1 MRAPKYSSAAATG
14 VKLKDSAKKR
24 RCTATAM
31 ATNRYANMFT
41 SMRRLLVDSN
51 ARRAS
56 VKERFNCEAT
66 FLRKTKILWPP
77 GLALQAFHRRRRPGV
92 HALLQHAKVGTEQ
105 DVTSQSRPARELR
118 IGVTQV
124 YEIHKISARP
134 AFKLL
139 RLTERKHRPVKVH
152 ASEVGRLGRE
162 SHVSFFRLV
171 EKSRMRFLDL
181 GSERI
186 CGNGLEEVGSL
197 NHAVPV
203 KRIDHVRIRSDALR
217 RRSAIQE
224 RVHGAERAAMLV
236 VAHTPDQHQANE
248 REDGAGA
255 TAGDRA
261 AHANLLVDET
271 KQRGQREPGDQHNPD
286 NRVNDVNDVPGIPAE
301 VEWLEQ
307 ANAVRG
313 GVVQKKMAHR
323 RQHRYEV

>member
-77 GLALQAFHRRRRPGV
+77 RLVLQAFHRRRRPGV
-92 HALLQHAKVGTEQ
+92 HALLQHAQIGTEHN
-105 DVTSQSRPARELR
+105 VTAQSRPARELR

-124 YEIHKISARP
+124 YEIHKISARG
-134 AFKLL
+134 AFQLL
-139 RLTERKHRPVKVH
+139 RLHVRKHRPVKVH
-152 ASEVGRLGRE
+152 ASEVGRLGGE
-162 SHVSFFRLV
+162 GHVSFFRLV
-171 EKSRMRFLDL
+171 ENSRLRFIDL
-181 GSERI
+181 GTERI
-186 CGNGLEEVGSL
+186 CWNGLEEVGSL

-203 KRIDHVRIRSDALR
+203 KRIDHVRICSDALR
-217 RRSAIQE
+217 RRSAIKE
-224 RVHGAERAAMLV
+224 RVHGVDRAAMLV
-236 VAHTPDQHQANE
+236 VAHTPDQHQASE
-248 REDGAGA
+248 RDDRAGA
-255 TAGDRA
+255 TARA
-261 AHANLLVDET
+261 LAARADLLVDEA
-271 KQRGQREPGDQHNPD
+271 KQRGQHESGDQHNPD

-301 VEWLEQ
+301 VEWLE
-307 ANAVRG
+307 
-313 GVVQKKMAHR
+313 
-323 RQHRYEV
+323 